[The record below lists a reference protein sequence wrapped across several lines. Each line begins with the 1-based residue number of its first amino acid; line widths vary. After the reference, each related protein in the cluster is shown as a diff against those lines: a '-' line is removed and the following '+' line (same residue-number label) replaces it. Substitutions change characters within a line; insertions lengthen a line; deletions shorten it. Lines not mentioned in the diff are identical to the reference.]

1 MIKLLFPNGEHAPVD
16 LGDGTHVIG
25 SGADAKVIVPARGV
39 APRHAEVLI
48 NGESYKIRPVH
59 SDQPIQVNGVRIQN
73 SSPIKPGDLLFFGEV
88 RCRVVAV
95 DKAGTAA
102 VSVKGHSDDDDGR
115 TKVRSAL
122 PKFVLRGVS
131 GATFGKVFPIS
142 GPTVIGRQ
150 DGCDIAIATE
160 ELSRRHCEVRP
171 TPDGLWVED
180 LGSANGTFINDKRI
194 TRELIRAGDE
204 LRLDTLRFQVL
215 APGKDGGGHLQAT
228 RPPAEAAFA
237 APTPAAAKGGTSMA
251 LWAAIGVGVVV
262 LAVVGAKL
270 AGLF

>member
-25 SGADAKVIVPARGV
+25 SGADAKVNVPARGV
-39 APRHAEVLI
+39 APRHAEVLV
-48 NGESYKIRPVH
+48 NGESYKIRPIH

-73 SSPIKPGDLLFFGEV
+73 SSAIKPGDLLFFGEV

-95 DKAGTAA
+95 DKAATTS

-180 LGSANGTFINDKRI
+180 LGSANGTFINDKRV

-215 APGKDGGGHLQAT
+215 APGKDGGGHLPVA
-228 RPPAEAAFA
+228 RPTSESSS
-237 APTPAAAKGGTSMA
+237 AAAATAKSGLS
-251 LWAAIGVGVVV
+251 AAVWVGIGVGIAI

>member
-16 LGDGTHVIG
+16 LGDGTHVLG
-25 SGADAKVIVPARGV
+25 SGADSKIIVPAPGV
-39 APRHAEVLI
+39 APRHAEVLVQ
-48 NGESYKIRPVH
+48 GESYKIRPVH
-59 SDQPIQVNGVRIQN
+59 TDQPIQVNGIRILN

-95 DKAGTAA
+95 DKAAA
-102 VSVKGHSDDDDGR
+102 SPISVKRNQEEDDGR

-131 GATFGKVFPIS
+131 GPTFGKVFPIT

-150 DGCDIAIATE
+150 DGCDITIATE
-160 ELSRRHCEVRP
+160 ELSRRHCELRP

-215 APGKDGGGHLQAT
+215 APGKDGGGHLPAAS
-228 RPPAEAAFA
+228 RPTPEAST
-237 APTPAAAKGGTSMA
+237 APTSVSQKSGTSPL
-251 LWAAIGVGVVV
+251 LWVGVGLGIVI